1 MEFRVLGPLEVT
13 RAGRALRLGAARER
27 SVLAILLLNA
37 NGVVAVDSVVDQLWP
52 DAPPESAVHAVHVSI
67 SRLRRVLD
75 DGGARR
81 IETRKPGYLLRVQ
94 SGELDLHV
102 FQRLCREG
110 RSLAAE
116 GDPESASALFGEAS
130 ALWRG
135 PALADLAEEPF
146 ARAAAAHLAEARME
160 ALEERIAA
168 DLELGRHARL
178 VAELEEWVAVD
189 PLRERLRAQLMQ
201 ALYGCGRQADA
212 LAVFRETR
220 ALLVDE
226 LGIEPGPEL
235 REVEAS
241 ILAWDARTDRTRP
254 GFDGQAQ
261 LPMDTASFT
270 GRTQEVDQILALVA
284 TAGDGELDSTPG
296 LIAIC
301 AMDGMAGIGK
311 TTLALR
317 AAHLLAGRFPDGRLF
332 IDLHGHT
339 EKVGPVEPGQA
350 LDRLLRAIGVPGDRI
365 PADPEDRAALY
376 RSELAGRRVL
386 VVLDNAR
393 DGAQVRPLLPAAPG
407 CLVLVTSRRRLSA
420 LDEATVLSLDVLPP
434 SDAAALFGK
443 VAGEGRVAGHDRA
456 VQQIIQLCGRLPLAL
471 RIAAARLRHRPTWT
485 PEQLAE
491 RLTGEHTRLGEL
503 VDSDRSVAAAFA
515 MSYRELDDEH
525 RQMFRLLGLHPGSD
539 LDLYA
544 AAALA
549 GSGLD
554 TTEGL
559 VEDLIDVNLLGQVI
573 SGRYRF
579 HDLVR
584 AYAAQLTAEQ
594 DTEPDR
600 EAALAR
606 LLEYYLHTTG
616 AAVGRTLPSQRRRA
630 PPLPTSTTLVPP
642 MVSAGDALEWLD
654 AERIASIA
662 MVVQLEGAR
671 WRSQLGQLG
680 QILSMSLRFGSRGAE
695 TLTVNGR
702 LLEIARAEDDPVLEA
717 AAWDGLAWGHITL
730 RHYRPAFEHAQ
741 RALSLYR
748 QIRNG
753 IGQCSALNCLGFSVG
768 DEDPDAAA
776 GYFQQA
782 LAAARTVGDHE
793 GEGRALHN
801 LSTIYANRG
810 RYRDEMV
817 YLTQSLAAHER
828 AGNGAG
834 VSLALLGIGE
844 HHVRFGR
851 DEQALDC
858 LRQSVRLARQT
869 GFHLAEPAALNLI
882 GRILQRRGR
891 YAEAVDHHL
900 RALAFARDRGDEED
914 EAGFLVS
921 LSETRLAQEDTG
933 RALHD
938 IRRALALAERSENR
952 PLRASA
958 LNALGRAQLFN
969 GQPEEA
975 RLSHEQALDLSA
987 PDIDRYE
994 AARAFDGIA
1003 ATYRCDGETT
1013 RARRFWLRALEI
1025 YTDLEVPE
1033 ADEVRVH
1040 LRNLDAT
1047 PTSRLNGVGLS
1058 RRP

>member
-52 DAPPESAVHAVHVSI
+52 EAPPDSAVHAVHVSI

-75 DGGARR
+75 DGGTRR
-81 IETRKPGYLLRVQ
+81 IETRKPGYLVRVE

-102 FQRLCREG
+102 FERLCREG

-116 GDPESASALFGEAS
+116 GDPESASALFAEAS

-135 PALADLAEEPF
+135 PALADLADEPF
-146 ARAAAAHLAEARME
+146 ARAAAVHLAEARME
-160 ALEERIAA
+160 AVEGRIAA

-178 VAELEEWVAVD
+178 VAELEEWVAVH
-189 PLRERLRAQLMQ
+189 PLRERLRAQLMR

-212 LAVFRETR
+212 LAVFRQTR

-241 ILAWDARTDRTRP
+241 ILAGDLRPDRTRP
-254 GFDGQAQ
+254 GLGGQAQ
-261 LPMDTASFT
+261 LPSDTASFT
-270 GRTQEVDQILALVA
+270 GRSDEMEQILALA
-284 TAGDGELDSTPG
+284 TTQADGEADVTPG

-311 TTLALR
+311 TALALR
-317 AAHLLAGRFPDGRLF
+317 AAHLLTSRFPDGRLF

-339 EKVGPVEPGQA
+339 DKVAAVEPGQA

-386 VVLDNAR
+386 IVLDNAR

-434 SDAAALFGK
+434 SDAAALFGR
-443 VAGEGRVAGHDRA
+443 VAGEDRVVGDDRA
-456 VQQIIQLCGRLPLAL
+456 VEQIIQLCGRLPLAL

-485 PEQLAE
+485 AGQLAE
-491 RLTGEHTRLGEL
+491 RLVGEHTRLGEL
-503 VDSDRSVAAAFA
+503 ADSDRSVAAAFA
-515 MSYRELDDEH
+515 ASYREMDDQH
-525 RQMFRLLGLHPGSD
+525 RRLFRLLGLHPGSD

-549 GSGLD
+549 GAGLD
-554 TTEGL
+554 ATERL
-559 VEDLIDVNLLGQVI
+559 LEDLIDANLLGQVVM
-573 SGRYRF
+573 GRYRF
-579 HDLVR
+579 HDLMR
-584 AYAAQLTAEQ
+584 AYAARLAAEQ
-594 DTEPDR
+594 DSDPDR

-606 LLEYYLHTTG
+606 LLEYYLHATG
-616 AAVGRTLPSQRRRA
+616 AAVGRVLPSQRRRTPSL
-630 PPLPTSTTLVPP
+630 PPSTSLVPP
-642 MVSAGDALEWLD
+642 MASAGDALGWLD
-654 AERIASIA
+654 AERTASIA
-662 MVVQLEGAR
+662 MLVQLKDAR

-680 QILSMSLRFGSRGAE
+680 QILSMSLRFGSRGAD
-695 TLTVNGR
+695 TLTVNRR
-702 LLEIARAEDDPVLEA
+702 LLEIARAEDDRLLEA
-717 AAWDGLAWGHITL
+717 AAWDSLAWGLNILHD
-730 RHYRPAFEHAQ
+730 YRPALEHAQ
-741 RALSLYR
+741 RALALYR
-748 QIRNG
+748 EIGDG
-753 IGQCSALNCLGFSVG
+753 IGECSALNCLGYSVG

-776 GYFQQA
+776 VYFQQA
-782 LAAARTVGDHE
+782 LSAARTVGDHE
-793 GEGRALHN
+793 GEGRALQN
-801 LSTIYANRG
+801 LSTISAARG
-810 RYRDEMV
+810 RYRDELA
-817 YLTQSLAAHER
+817 YLKQSLAAHELAGNR
-828 AGNGAG
+828 AGI
-834 VSLALLGIGE
+834 SLCLLGLGD
-844 HHVRFGR
+844 HHVRLGH

-858 LRQSVRLARQT
+858 VRQSLRLARET
-869 GFHLAEPAALNLI
+869 GFRLAEPAALDLI
-882 GRILQRRGR
+882 GRVLKRSGR
-891 YAEAVDHHL
+891 YADAVDHHQQ
-900 RALAFARDRGDEED
+900 ALALARDSGDEED
-914 EAGFLVS
+914 EADFLVS
-921 LSETRLAQEDTG
+921 LGETRLAQEDTG

-938 IRRALALAERSENR
+938 IRHAVALSERSENR
-952 PLRASA
+952 PLRAGA
-958 LNALGRAQLFN
+958 LNALGRALSLD

-987 PDIDRYE
+987 PDVDRYE
-994 AARAFDGIA
+994 AARALDGIA
-1003 ATYRCDGETT
+1003 ATYRSDGEPT

-1033 ADEVRVH
+1033 ADEVRMH
-1040 LRNLDAT
+1040 LRNLDAV
-1047 PTSRLNGVGLS
+1047 PTSRLN
-1058 RRP
+1058 